1 MTLFELA
8 MEDLPVG
15 HYDPAAD
22 KHQHRSLGDTRKPV
36 LSLRKLNRL
45 KKLRALRQLE
55 NLKRED
61 LLSVMYGEPE
71 ADAGGAGGGLGG
83 GGLGF

>member
-8 MEDLPVG
+8 MEDLPLG
-15 HYDPAAD
+15 HYNPQAD
-22 KHQHRSLGDTRKPV
+22 KHQHRSLGDTRKPQ

-55 NLKRED
+55 NLKHED
-61 LLSVMYGEPE
+61 LLQAMYGEPA
-71 ADAGGAGGGLGG
+71 ADAAGGAGGGLGG
-83 GGLGF
+83 GMGF